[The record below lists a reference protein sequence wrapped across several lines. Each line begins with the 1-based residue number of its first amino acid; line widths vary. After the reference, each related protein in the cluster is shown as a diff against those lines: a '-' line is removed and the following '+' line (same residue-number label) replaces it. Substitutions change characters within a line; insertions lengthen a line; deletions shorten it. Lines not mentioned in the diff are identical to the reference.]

1 MFMIKVIALVV
12 SFMGILME
20 VNAMDKEWFQ
30 TWDRVEYQEW
40 AIEIPEGYLLHI
52 IRNEKDEYLVVQAK
66 LIMGSKGL
74 PGFEVIEQR
83 IVSDKQAAS
92 DVLQLWKSQ
101 QLECSIHRVG
111 KN

>member
-1 MFMIKVIALVV
+1 MFRVGVLASVV
-12 SFMGILME
+12 LFMGILME

-30 TWDRVEYQEW
+30 TWDREEYQEW

-52 IRNEKDEYLVVQAK
+52 IRDEKDGYLVVQAK
-66 LIMGSKGL
+66 LVMGSKGL

-92 DVLQLWKSQ
+92 GVLQFWQSQ
-101 QLECSIHRVG
+101 QLACTVE
-111 KN
+111 